1 MLIIYHP
8 ASHILTWIFWEIIK
22 ICWTISKTLKWNLKK
37 RNTWQAQLSLSP
49 FHSLSSDIL
58 NSLIHSFSS
67 FFSLSKFFSTAV
79 QQQITTCASLQV
91 DLILAGLLGLTAFLI
106 FKMNSTKCPSTVQR
120 LPDCPATSNLPK
132 LKTCNFCHKWMNWY
146 WKDYLLRTFSIVMR
160 YFFSMTIRTNYFLCS
175 HSF

>member
-132 LKTCNFCHKWMNWY
+132 LKTCNFLPQMNELILERLSFKNILYCHEIFFQYDNQNQ
-146 WKDYLLRTFSIVMR
+146 LLPMLS
-160 YFFSMTIRTNYFLCS
+160 
-175 HSF
+175 